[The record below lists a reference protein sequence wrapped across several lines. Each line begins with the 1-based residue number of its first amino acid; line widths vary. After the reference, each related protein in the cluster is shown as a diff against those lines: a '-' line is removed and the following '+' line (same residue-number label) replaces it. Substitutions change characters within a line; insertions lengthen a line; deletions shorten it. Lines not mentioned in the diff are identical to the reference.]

1 MHGCVANDAGMSHK
15 DAHRRRICRPNIP
28 AGSPVGNG
36 RKWYMSIIT
45 NHHST
50 SHPLDRIGSDHREMD
65 TTRTWLHYCRWTL
78 SESGHKASRCSWS
91 VVITNQWPPPIRI
104 HSSIFLSSLLCRCCT
119 MPMHASPGRWWSSG
133 NLSSSAP
140 WLEERSVLAEVKQ
153 NGRMHAPERAEVDP
167 LIWSSVSRNV
177 KRLVIFIFCS
187 KSQQPEN

>member
-119 MPMHASPGRWWSSG
+119 MPMHASPGRWWSIYFRVNEFVSVFVFLQKSEKFS
-133 NLSSSAP
+133 LSFHPYWWTMNTCLFS
-140 WLEERSVLAEVKQ
+140 
-153 NGRMHAPERAEVDP
+153 H
-167 LIWSSVSRNV
+167 
-177 KRLVIFIFCS
+177 
-187 KSQQPEN
+187 